1 MLHINSYYKFLEDVF
16 FVNSVKNLESHL
28 IVQTI
33 NCSANASKSIS
44 STDLEWSP
52 FLKNSKI
59 ILRPFEQSNQWILL
73 NDKCLKCIYYFH
85 KNEKEDLIAIDFCRL
100 RNDLFIGGCKEMY
113 VDCPLFK
120 EKEESSQSYV
130 LLCQDPCLDKCK
142 LLFKSRGYNNVLPIS
157 HFTLFAGKYNT
168 LSPTEIKLIKKIFN
182 HSIYGISYGMLEWL
196 ESGIANDD
204 MSGWIC
210 RIDDLTEEKF
220 YYYFY
225 KGATDILFDSDG
237 TIGLGWDELR
247 NIYVVGDKE
256 KVDYFCNSER

>member
-1 MLHINSYYKFLEDVF
+1 MLHINSYYKFLEDIF
-16 FVNSVKNLESHL
+16 FVNSIKNFKNHL

-33 NCSANASKSIS
+33 NCSANASIGVS
-44 STDLEWSP
+44 SADLEWSP
-52 FLKNSKI
+52 FVKSSEI
-59 ILRPFEQSNQWILL
+59 TLRSFEQSMKWTLL
-73 NDKCLKCIYYFH
+73 NEKCLKCIYYFQQEN
-85 KNEKEDLIAIDFCRL
+85 NEALFAIDFCRL

-120 EKEESSQSYV
+120 EKEESSQSD
-130 LLCQDPCLDKCK
+130 LLLFQDPCLDKCK

-157 HFTLFAGKYNT
+157 NFTLFAGKYNT
-168 LSPTEIKLIKKIFN
+168 LSPLEIKLVKKIFN

-196 ESGIANDD
+196 ESGVINDD
-204 MSGWIC
+204 MIGWKY

-220 YYYFY
+220 YYHFY
-225 KGATDILFDSDG
+225 KGATDVLFDADC